1 MAGTYRD
8 DRRKSGGRIAS
19 SLKDAG
25 RKAARAFFG
34 ASPSQKKKLR
44 KTVDKRGVKLNQ
56 LDLDGL
62 DRSKFNAPEKV
73 GESVKLIDIAMGNA
87 PAGPAPGLAP
97 PPPPPIPER
106 PTRRPRARADEV
118 GASRP
123 RTTSGR
129 LAPPSPT
136 DAVEER
142 EEDEEDDQEESSG
155 AGVVTGLSSLLAL
168 ACLVFVLAGGPL
180 MRTYKPDLAVA
191 AALAR
196 DAEVDPWGN
205 AWCASVAVP
214 PKRWSAGPNGSN
226 EGLMGD
232 DVRDLGADLD
242 PALLKITAWS
252 YEGALALGLFFTW
265 IAMSLGRLRNPRGG
279 FVTELVRTSFF
290 ASVPALGGAGLL
302 LWSVGALPSL
312 PVTPPPELAPRGAA
326 ILEHVAPLAAATG
339 LAATH
344 AAAAAWGV
352 LCLVVAWVVRRVLS
366 RAETA
371 EG

>member
-106 PTRRPRARADEV
+106 PTRRPRPT
-118 GASRP
+118 ASRP
-123 RTTSGR
+123 RTASGR
-129 LAPPSPT
+129 LPPPGPT
-136 DAVEER
+136 DVTA
-142 EEDEEDDQEESSG
+142 EDEEEEDDEEESTG

-205 AWCASVAVP
+205 AWCVSAAAP
-214 PKRWSAGPNGSN
+214 AKRWSAGPNGRD
-226 EGLMGD
+226 EGLTGD
-232 DVRDLGADLD
+232 DVRDVGADFD
-242 PALLKITAWS
+242 RDLLTVAAWS
-252 YEGALALGLFFTW
+252 YEGALVLGLFFTW

-279 FVTELVRTSFF
+279 FVTELVRASFF

-312 PVTPPPELAPRGAA
+312 PVAPPPELAPHGAA
-326 ILEHVAPLAAATG
+326 VLAHVAPLAAATG
-339 LAATH
+339 LAPTH

-352 LCLVVAWVVRRVLS
+352 LCFVVALVLRRVVA